1 MDFQEEIAMV
11 NFHITP
17 DFDYSMLVY
26 FLHSTDNP
34 SAVSFVAV
42 IGGGTV
48 GLFLLILIAL
58 VLLVILIWVA
68 RQLKREKAI
77 AAAG

>member
-26 FLHSTDNP
+26 CTDNQ
-34 SAVSFVAV
+34 STVSFVAV